1 MRNLW
6 LLFLLAL
13 QVWPVVSSWTPRF
26 HLGRPMFGM
35 KINHELLGESEKIS
49 KLQTGF
55 GATEGRFTQK
65 LDHFDSNSTA
75 TWSQRYFS
83 NFQYQITGSN
93 AVFLMIGGEGP
104 ESIRWVQ
111 NENYPFV
118 RWAKERGAV
127 LFDLEHRFYGE
138 SQPTVDQ
145 SVANLKYLSSRQAI
159 EDIAA
164 FIKAMNVKYNL
175 QNASWI
181 TFGGSY
187 SGALS
192 LWAREKHPELIAGAV
207 GSSAPVQAE
216 VDFWKYLQVVED
228 SLRTFSND
236 CAENVRI
243 GFAQVIDMM
252 NTEDGRQ
259 KLSDLFVL
267 DPPLSNLSLNYN
279 DVQNFYTTI
288 FGNFQGAVQY
298 SQDNAG
304 AYATGY
310 SVPNVCAI
318 MTNKSIDPLTALQD
332 VNVYMAGMYGPF
344 VNTPNSYDDM
354 VAYLQWDKF
363 SGADVDPGARSWTWQ
378 TCTEFGYFQTTD
390 GGPNGIFGSVT
401 PLTLYSNLCRDVF
414 GSQFNSD
421 YINNAVRST
430 LNYYGGSAGYTG
442 TNVVIPNGSV
452 DPWHALGKY
461 TSSDPSVVWY
471 LVNGTAHCADMY
483 PPSAKD
489 PAGLTTVRKLIER
502 NIDMWLSKSPNP
514 YNPGTAAQ
522 IAVNSNAVQST
533 ELREKVQ
540 ASNPAAE
547 ARPLHNI
554 DRTPFRKMHL
564 ARPPHGF
571 RPPPDTEITATP
583 YDYETGFFT
592 QPVNHF
598 DSANPD
604 TFQQR
609 YFKNGQWAQPG
620 GPMFLMIGGE
630 GPESS
635 RWVLNENITY
645 LTWAKKFGATV
656 YLLEHRYYGES
667 IVYDR
672 NGQPNGDLTYL
683 SSLQMLNDV
692 ANFIRTINS
701 RMSTPATWITFG
713 GSYSGALSLWMREL
727 FPDVVHG
734 AVGSSAPVEAK
745 VDFYE
750 YLEVVE
756 QSVRSYSEECADNI
770 AQGFQSMHQMVLTG
784 PGRKNLSDIFTLSP
798 PWDPETDVSE
808 IDVQFFFSNIY
819 GQFQGAV
826 QYSGDNTGG
835 YALGYGIPEMCNF
848 MTNSSSDPL
857 TNIAL
862 FNQYMTVFYQGG
874 GAFKNTANSYAD
886 FIAYLKAWGTEQ
898 PGDAASALWTW
909 QTCTEFGYF
918 QSSDASYSIFG
929 SPTPVNLFTHMCAD
943 VFGAQYTAATVEQS
957 VQRTLQLYGG
967 RDNYKGTNVV
977 IPNGSVDPWHALGK
991 YTSNDPSVVWY
1002 LINGTA
1008 HCADMYPARPED
1020 VPDLANVR
1028 QLIETNIAKWL
1039 STAPAPTS
1047 APTTRT
1053 TTTTTTTPKVAVVT
1067 TVNPS
1072 GPSGAATTQSTVE
1085 ASTKGLSSHFNGFAL
1100 ASALLIVV
1108 LSRV

>member
-13 QVWPVVSSWTPRF
+13 QAWPVTSSWTPRF

-228 SLRTFSND
+228 SLRAFSND

-363 SGADVDPGARSWTWQ
+363 SGADVDHFCVLGRISTFIQRSGFMFTNSI
-378 TCTEFGYFQTTD
+378 ESFAPED
-390 GGPNGIFGSVT
+390 DS
-401 PLTLYSNLCRDVF
+401 LYSNLCRDVF

-522 IAVNSNAVQST
+522 IAVNSNADQLT
-533 ELREKVQ
+533 EQREKVPVQ
-540 ASNPAAE
+540 ARSPAAG

-554 DRTPFRKMHL
+554 DRTAFRKMHL

-672 NGQPNGDLTYL
+672 NGQPNGDLTFL

-713 GSYSGALSLWMREL
+713 GSYS
-727 FPDVVHG
+727 
-734 AVGSSAPVEAK
+734 
-745 VDFYE
+745 E

-898 PGDAASALWTW
+898 PG
-909 QTCTEFGYF
+909 F
-918 QSSDASYSIFG
+918 
-929 SPTPVNLFTHMCAD
+929 LFTHMCAD

-1039 STAPAPTS
+1039 TTAPASTS

-1053 TTTTTTTPKVAVVT
+1053 TTTTTAKVAVVT
-1067 TVNPS
+1067 TANPP
-1072 GPSGAATTQSTVE
+1072 GPSGAATTQSPVE
-1085 ASTKGLSSHFNGFAL
+1085 ASTKGLSSHFNGK
-1100 ASALLIVV
+1100 S
-1108 LSRV
+1108 